1 MRPQRDRS
9 LADGPLLGPGLFG
22 PGMPGLLSWQVCFL
36 AYLAGIWSLR
46 EQQAGLAAAC
56 ALWLGLVVLRER
68 TIRRAA
74 LFLALL
80 AGCLAAGYWQAGRAL
95 PPVPERLAACAEGRG
110 KAMLRAT
117 VEEITDKP
125 FGRLEIMLSG
135 VTAETPEGGVE
146 ALPGR
151 LAWDWDEPEYRPA
164 PGQTLEG
171 QLRVRPVR
179 GFKNPGGADFDWQQ
193 RLRGVFYRCY
203 TSGSVEGL
211 AWGPVPS
218 GSNGLGDGWRLRLWQ
233 AREGLRESVLRA
245 LPPGQGGAVVLGL
258 LLGDRSRINL
268 EVTEELRAAG
278 LAHTLALSGLNVV
291 YVAVIGW
298 ALAWAVGLACPGLL
312 LRLPR
317 AKLAVLLSAPLIA
330 AYVWVG
336 GGGSSLLRSA
346 LMFAFWGL
354 LLLLDRPRALIDGL
368 FFALAAI
375 ILPAPLAVFDVSLQM
390 SALAVAGLC
399 IVQPWL
405 AGLVRFPQ
413 GLRPWLRP
421 PWEALC
427 LSVSS
432 NMALLPVTI
441 WYFGVFPP
449 NILPN
454 LPWLPVQ
461 GFVVQV
467 LGMLG
472 MALVPVPGF
481 AHAGAAFIGWASWV
495 QQGMLE
501 ALHYAAGRDWLP
513 VWALLRPRWPELLG
527 VGLVIAL
534 VPVHWRAPHK
544 APWALIV
551 SGLLLC
557 AAPHFAMLAE
567 EGREQAALEVLDV
580 GQSQAL
586 VLSGPGGVR
595 VLVDGGGS
603 MSRTFDLGRSVVGP
617 ALAWGRPPR
626 LDAVFLSHPDTDHAQ
641 GLVFV
646 LRHFQV
652 GALYTNGQWPGGEL
666 GAQLEAAVEEN
677 RVPVRSLRRSDVV
690 ALGGGLALHV
700 RHPAEGF
707 ESRKSNENSLV
718 LQARWRGVP
727 IALLPGD
734 VQRGGIEDMVDAGQ
748 DLRAQVLVLPH
759 HGSKSSLSGML
770 YEGAAPVFALASC
783 GYQNMYGFPNPAVSR
798 ELAAHGIPLA
808 ATSEQGWLRVR
819 WLSPDSGP
827 ELYGVL
833 GRVHLPPVS
842 APAQPPLQERKKFQ
856 ASSSTTGL
864 E

>member
-1 MRPQRDRS
+1 MRPDPDRPREDAPF
-9 LADGPLLGPGLFG
+9 LDAALFG
-22 PGMPGLLSWQVCFL
+22 PGVPGLLSWQVCFL
-36 AYLAGIWSLR
+36 AYLAGIWALR
-46 EQQAGLAAAC
+46 EPQGGLAAAC

-68 TIRRAA
+68 TLRRAA
-74 LFLALL
+74 LFLALM

-110 KAMLRAT
+110 KAVLRAT

-125 FGRLEIMLSG
+125 FDRLEIMLSG
-135 VTAETPEGGVE
+135 VTARTPEGGEE
-146 ALPGR
+146 ALPGL
-151 LAWDWDEPEYRPA
+151 LAWDWDKPEYRPA
-164 PGQTLEG
+164 PGQTFEG
-171 QLRVRPVR
+171 PLRVRPVR

-193 RLRGVFYRCY
+193 RLRGVFHRCY
-203 TSGSVEGL
+203 TSGAVEGL
-211 AWGPVPS
+211 AWGPAP
-218 GSNGLGDGWRLRLWQ
+218 GDGWRLRLWQ
-233 AREGLRESVLRA
+233 ARESLRQSVLQA
-245 LPPGQGGAVVLGL
+245 LPPTQGGAVVLGL

-268 EVTEELRAAG
+268 EVTEEFRAAG

-298 ALAWAVGLACPGLL
+298 ALAWALGLVWPRAL

-317 AKLAVLLSAPLIA
+317 AKLAVLLSLPLIA

-354 LLLLDRPRALIDGL
+354 LLFLDRPRALVDGL

-399 IVQPWL
+399 FVQPWL
-405 AGLVRFPQ
+405 AGLARFL
-413 GLRPWLRP
+413 GAARRWLRP

-432 NMALLPVTI
+432 NMALLPVTV

-449 NILPN
+449 NILLN

-472 MALVPVPGF
+472 MALVPVPGLER
-481 AHAGAAFIGWASWV
+481 AGAALIGWASWV
-495 QQGMLE
+495 QEEMLV
-501 ALHYAAGRDWLP
+501 ALHFVSERDWLP
-513 VWALLRPRWPELLG
+513 VWVLLRPRWPELLG
-527 VGLVIAL
+527 AGLVMAL
-534 VPVHWRAPHK
+534 VPVHWRSPRK

-551 SGLLLC
+551 AELLLC
-557 AAPHFAMLAE
+557 AAPHFDLLA
-567 EGREQAALEVLDV
+567 GNAREQASLEVLDV

-586 VLSGPGGVR
+586 VLSAPGGVR

-617 ALAWGRPPR
+617 ALAWGKPPR
-626 LDAVFLSHPDTDHAQ
+626 LDAVFLSHPDADHAQ

-646 LRHFQV
+646 LRHFAV
-652 GALYTNGQWPGGEL
+652 GVLYTNGQWPGGEL
-666 GAQLEAAVEEN
+666 GAQLEDAVEDN
-677 RVPVRSLRRSDVV
+677 RVPVRTLRRGEVV
-690 ALGGGLALHV
+690 ELGGGLSLHV
-700 RHPAEGF
+700 RHPAESSQLRGT
-707 ESRKSNENSLV
+707 NENSLV

-783 GYQNMYGFPNPAVSR
+783 GYQNMYGFPNPAVTR

-808 ATSEQGWLRVR
+808 ATSERGWLMVR
-819 WLSPDSGP
+819 WASAGAWP
-827 ELYGVL
+827 ELFGIS

-842 APAQPPLQERKKFQ
+842 GPALPLAQERKKFQ
-856 ASSSTTGL
+856 ASSSGTGL